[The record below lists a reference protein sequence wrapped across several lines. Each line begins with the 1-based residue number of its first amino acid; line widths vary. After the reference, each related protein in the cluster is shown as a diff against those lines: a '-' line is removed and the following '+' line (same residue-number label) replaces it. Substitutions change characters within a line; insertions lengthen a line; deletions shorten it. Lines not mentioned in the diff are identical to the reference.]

1 MDRLRSGLGG
11 RQGCVRREAPAAD
24 SRVGRSNTL
33 SVIYDMHDRGVER
46 GESSSQ
52 RQAQGRVS
60 SYRSFSS
67 LCWLPTTT
75 PSSSR
80 CAKRGACR
88 SALPRPPI
96 RISSVFVPQILRDAP
111 LGSRAKRRTA
121 ASSARKSCRKIG
133 CGGQLDL
140 RIQNTRPLLQSSP
153 YNAEKNLVF
162 GNAFGD
168 YPTLDMRWLIAAPSR
183 GRYG

>member
-1 MDRLRSGLGG
+1 M
-11 RQGCVRREAPAAD
+11 P
-24 SRVGRSNTL
+24 
-33 SVIYDMHDRGVER
+33 DRGVER
-46 GESSSQ
+46 GESSSE

-121 ASSARKSCRKIG
+121 ASSARKSARSRSGPNPLKSAT
-133 CGGQLDL
+133 GG
-140 RIQNTRPLLQSSP
+140 RPARGRP
-153 YNAEKNLVF
+153 
-162 GNAFGD
+162 
-168 YPTLDMRWLIAAPSR
+168 AAPPQKGPRSSGRAKPLKPVPGGPPQKGPRSGGGPKAAKVASSGRSAKRSWLHSR
-183 GRYG
+183 LLAQTFCFN

>member
-1 MDRLRSGLGG
+1 M
-11 RQGCVRREAPAAD
+11 
-24 SRVGRSNTL
+24 VGRSHTL
-33 SVIYDMHDRGVER
+33 SVIYDMHDQSVER

-52 RQAQGRVS
+52 RQAQEAFFTPS
-60 SYRSFSS
+60 SFSS

-121 ASSARKSCRKIG
+121 ASSARKSRRKIG

-140 RIQNTRPLLQSSP
+140 RIQNTRPL
-153 YNAEKNLVF
+153 
-162 GNAFGD
+162 
-168 YPTLDMRWLIAAPSR
+168 RHR
-183 GRYG
+183 GRLACTRSLERRTAGCVLFVTCYLLRIKI